1 MAHKSHRCTRS
12 PQRPR
17 LSARPADRC
26 LPHRRLRWRHAMKL
40 RSQQNQWEQLG
51 RTDPLWA
58 ILTEPG
64 KRNGGWD
71 EAGFFATGRNEIAE
85 LMART
90 PALGLP
96 AERRT
101 ALDFGCGVGRAT
113 QALTEYFDEVTG
125 VDIAP
130 AMLERARRYN
140 RHGERC
146 RYVLNEQNHLRV
158 FPAAAFDLV
167 YSRITLQHLPRRHV
181 RTYLVVFQLPDRYR
195 DWRTALRRG
204 LYGLVTRRLLRRPD
218 VMEMY
223 GIRREHVVA
232 LLKAHGA
239 QLPVIEED
247 PIAGR
252 EWLSWRYFATR
263 RE

>member
-1 MAHKSHRCTRS
+1 
-12 PQRPR
+12 
-17 LSARPADRC
+17 
-26 LPHRRLRWRHAMKL
+26 MKL

-58 ILTEPG
+58 ILTDPE

-71 EAGFFATGRNEIAE
+71 EAAFFATGQNEIAE
-85 LMART
+85 LMARAV
-90 PALGLP
+90 ALGLP
-96 AERRT
+96 ACRRT

-113 QALTEYFDEVTG
+113 QALAGYFDEVTG
-125 VDIAP
+125 VDIAT

-140 RHGERC
+140 RYGDRC
-146 RYVLNEQNHLRV
+146 RYVLNEQNHLRA

-167 YSRITLQHLPRRHV
+167 YSRITLQHLPRHHIRS
-181 RTYLVVFQLPDRYR
+181 YLVEFMRVLRPGGLLVFQLPDRYR
-195 DWRTALRRG
+195 DWRTAIVRG
-204 LYGLVTRRLLRRPD
+204 LYCLATRRLLRRPD

-223 GIRREHVVA
+223 GIGREHVVA
-232 LLKAHGA
+232 LLTAHGA
-239 QLPVIEED
+239 LLPVIEED

-263 RE
+263 CK

>member
-1 MAHKSHRCTRS
+1 
-12 PQRPR
+12 
-17 LSARPADRC
+17 
-26 LPHRRLRWRHAMKL
+26 MKL

-71 EAGFFATGRNEIAE
+71 EAAFFATGKNEIAE
-85 LMART
+85 LMARAA
-90 PALGLP
+90 ALGLP
-96 AERRT
+96 AGRRT

-125 VDIAP
+125 VDIAT

-140 RHGERC
+140 RHGDRC
-146 RYVLNEQNHLRV
+146 RYVLNEQNHLRA

-167 YSRITLQHLPRRHV
+167 YSRITLQHLPRHHIRS
-181 RTYLVVFQLPDRYR
+181 YLVEFMRVLRPGGLLVFQLPERYR
-195 DWRTALRRG
+195 NWRTAIGRG
-204 LYGLVTRRLLRRPD
+204 LYWLVTRRLLRRPD
-218 VMEMY
+218 VMDMY
-223 GIRREHVVA
+223 GIRREQVVA
-232 LLKAHGA
+232 LLEAHGA
-239 QLPVIEED
+239 RLAVIEED

-263 RE
+263 GE

>member
-1 MAHKSHRCTRS
+1 
-12 PQRPR
+12 
-17 LSARPADRC
+17 
-26 LPHRRLRWRHAMKL
+26 MKL

-51 RTDPLWA
+51 RIDPLWA
-58 ILTEPG
+58 ILTDPE

-71 EAGFFATGRNEIAE
+71 EAAFFATGQNEIAE
-85 LMART
+85 LMARAV
-90 PALGLP
+90 ALGLP
-96 AERRT
+96 ACRRA

-113 QALTEYFDEVTG
+113 QALTSYFDEVTG
-125 VDIAP
+125 VDIAT

-140 RHGERC
+140 RHGDRC
-146 RYVLNEQNHLRV
+146 RYVLNEQNHLRA
-158 FPAAAFDLV
+158 FPAATFDLV
-167 YSRITLQHLPRRHV
+167 YSRITLQHLPRRHI
-181 RTYLVVFQLPDRYR
+181 RSYLAEFMRVLRPGGLLVFQLPDRYR
-195 DWRTALRRG
+195 DWRTAMSRG
-204 LYGLVTRRLLRRPD
+204 LYCLATRRLLRRPD

-239 QLPVIEED
+239 LLPVIEED

-263 RE
+263 CE

>member
-1 MAHKSHRCTRS
+1 
-12 PQRPR
+12 
-17 LSARPADRC
+17 
-26 LPHRRLRWRHAMKL
+26 MKL
-40 RSQQNQWEQLG
+40 RSQQNQWDQLG
-51 RTDPLWA
+51 RADPLWA

-71 EAGFFATGRNEIAE
+71 EAEFFATGQNEIAE
-85 LMART
+85 LMARAA
-90 PALGLP
+90 ALGLP
-96 AERRT
+96 ALRRT

-113 QALTEYFDEVTG
+113 QALTGYFDEVIG

-140 RHGERC
+140 RHGDRC
-146 RYVLNEQNHLRV
+146 RYVLNEQNHLRA
-158 FPAAAFDLV
+158 FAAATFDLV

-181 RTYLVVFQLPDRYR
+181 RSYLAEFMRVLRPGGLLVFQLPDRCR
-195 DWRTALRRG
+195 DWRTSVSHG
-204 LYGLVTRRLLRRPD
+204 LYRLVARRLLRRAD

-223 GIRREHVVA
+223 GIRRERVVA

-239 QLPVIEED
+239 RLPVIEED

-252 EWLSWRYFATR
+252 EWLSWRYFATK

>member
-1 MAHKSHRCTRS
+1 MKVA
-12 PQRPR
+12 
-17 LSARPADRC
+17 L
-26 LPHRRLRWRHAMKL
+26 KL
-40 RSQQNQWEQLG
+40 RTQQNQWDQLG

-58 ILTEPG
+58 ILTEPQ

-71 EAGFFATGRNEIAE
+71 EAAFFATGRNEIAE
-85 LMART
+85 LMARAG
-90 PALGLP
+90 ALGLP
-96 AERRT
+96 ALRRT

-140 RHGERC
+140 RHGDRC
-146 RYVLNEQNHLRV
+146 SYVLNEQNHLRA
-158 FPAAAFDLV
+158 FPDAAFDLV

-181 RTYLVVFQLPDRYR
+181 RSYLVEFMRLLRPGGLLVFQLPDRYR
-195 DWRTALRRG
+195 NFRTRISHG
-204 LYGLVTRRLLRRPD
+204 LYRLVARRLLRRPD

-223 GIRREHVVA
+223 GIRRERVVA
-232 LLKAHGA
+232 LLKSHGVVLLA
-239 QLPVIEED
+239 IEED

-263 RE
+263 PE